1 MRRIV
6 ALHLDEVPIA
16 DWLNTRANQPPP
28 GASWRSGG
36 TALFQTNEFSFEE
49 DLGSVLLDLLDLY
62 VHTVENDPDLNPQ
75 AANAALR
82 LREKIVEEVSRHA

>member
-1 MRRIV
+1 MRRVV
-6 ALHLDEVPIA
+6 ALHLDEIPVA

-28 GASWRSGG
+28 GAPWLPGG

-49 DLGSVLLDLLDLY
+49 DLESVLLDLLDLY
-62 VHTVENDPDLNPQ
+62 VTTVENDPDLNPE

-82 LREKIVEEVSRHA
+82 LREKIVEAMSHA